1 MLFDSHAHYL
11 DERFDVDRD
20 ALLASL
26 PQKGVGRVLCASVT
40 LENSRENLALAERWP
55 ELYAA
60 VGVYPHDCGDLEL
73 PDLEALRELAKHP
86 KARAIGEIGLDYH
99 YDTVSREKQ
108 LRFYRRQLELS
119 KEVGLPVIIHDR
131 EAHQD
136 CLDLI
141 REVKPVGG
149 VFHCYTGS
157 AEFAREVL
165 DQGFY
170 ISFSGSVTFKN
181 AVNLAKAAQY
191 VPLDR
196 LLVETD
202 CPYLA
207 PVPYRGKRNDSTL
220 MEYTARKLAE
230 LKGVSYETIVQATWE
245 NASRLFQI

>member
-40 LENSRENLALAERWP
+40 LENSRENLTLAERWP

-149 VFHCYTGS
+149 VFHCYTG
-157 AEFAREVL
+157 R
-165 DQGFY
+165 
-170 ISFSGSVTFKN
+170 VTFKN